1 MDPRPAPNVETSLPI
16 AAEVDEAT
24 YLRTLDDVNAAMAAS
39 GRPYCFMGGLAS
51 TIYGR
56 DRLTHDLDLFVAPTD
71 ADAALEVL
79 AAQGFDVER
88 SDPGWIFKAAK
99 RGLMVDLIF
108 QASDGTTLDA
118 ELAPRIRVEEY
129 AGRRLPL
136 IPPEDLLLTKIS
148 AFREDTARQWFDC
161 LGIVEHAE
169 LDWAYL
175 LRRALPKPHRI
186 TALLVW
192 AQGNRDC
199 VPRDVLERLM
209 QAVLGRPGGEAVA

>member
-1 MDPRPAPNVETSLPI
+1 MDPRPAPNVETDLPVHE
-16 AAEVDEAT
+16 EVDEES
-24 YLRTLDDVNAAMAAS
+24 YLRTLDEVNAALQAW

-56 DRLTHDLDLFVAPTD
+56 DRLTHDLDVFVPSD
-71 ADAALEVL
+71 LADGALEVL
-79 AAQGFDVER
+79 AANGFDVER
-88 SDPGWIFKAAK
+88 SDAGWIFKAAK
-99 RGLMVDLIF
+99 RGLMVDVIF
-108 QASDGTTLDA
+108 EASDGTTLDE
-118 ELAPRIRVEEY
+118 ELARRVRVEEY

-136 IPPEDLLLTKIS
+136 MPPEDLLLTKIS

-161 LGIVEHAE
+161 LGIIEHAE

-175 LRRALPKPHRI
+175 TKRALPKPHRI

-199 VPRDVLERLM
+199 VPASVIEQLT
-209 QAVLGRPGGEAVA
+209 QAVLARSGGEAVA